1 MLYHPNKSHR
11 CNSHQ
16 TTSIYDSTPQT
27 RHSSVVNE
35 QSGGMAAYHPRG
47 QLAGFSCVV
56 IDDHH
61 HDHGRAQSQTAP
73 TTGWLDRRREAPTTV
88 GNWYPVGLARKTSF
102 PENRC
107 EKLWNCGTVK
117 QRMMM
122 DHDMQKWARLSLKII
137 IINTILLIN
146 NLKHIWDSNLFK
158 YRNHEWKV
166 ILCDLNSFY

>member
-27 RHSSVVNE
+27 QQRSKRTIWRHGSIPSTWPARRL
-35 QSGGMAAYHPRG
+35 Q
-47 QLAGFSCVV
+47 V

-61 HDHGRAQSQTAP
+61 HDHGWAQSQTAP

-107 EKLWNCGTVK
+107 GKLWNCGIVK

-122 DHDMQKWARLSLKII
+122 DHDMWEWARVSLKIK
-137 IINTILLIN
+137 IINTILHEK
-146 NLKHIWDSNLFK
+146 NLNMFETLKSLSIEVETEISSL
-158 YRNHEWKV
+158 R
-166 ILCDLNSFY
+166 SFCMI